1 MCSGLADDKANVGHA
16 SDDLL
21 ELYSMG
27 RLKEEEMAPLEEHLL
42 ICDECRN
49 RLMATDRE
57 IAAIREALR
66 RREEK

>member
-1 MCSGLADDKANVGHA
+1 
-16 SDDLL
+16 
-21 ELYSMG
+21 MG

-49 RLMATDRE
+49 RLMATDRD
-57 IAAIREALR
+57 IAAIRQALR